1 MRACSVTQ
9 SCPILSNPWSVA
21 YQAPLSIGFPW
32 QEYWS
37 GLPFAPPE
45 GLSIRDQT
53 RISCTAVRFYC
64 WATWEALLIVVL
76 ICISLVICDVEHLSM
91 CLLAICM
98 SSLEKCLFRSSTL
111 FWLGCL
117 FFLILSYMSCL
128 YILEMNPLSVASFAN
143 VFSHSEGCLFI
154 LLMAS
159 FALQKLLS

>member
-1 MRACSVTQ
+1 MHACSVTQ

-143 VFSHSEGCLFI
+143 VFSHTDVDCLVYGF
-154 LLMAS
+154 LCCTKAFLV
-159 FALQKLLS
+159 

>member
-1 MRACSVTQ
+1 MLLWVLFKVCWIMLRFLFYQAASLLISERDFQPAFCFLDSNVSSVFKAFTVLFRPTM
-9 SCPILSNPWSVA
+9 CVCAILSNPWSVA

-91 CLLAICM
+91 CLLTIHL
-98 SSLEKCLFRSSTL
+98 SSFVKCVFTISVHLF
-111 FWLGCL
+111 
-117 FFLILSYMSCL
+117 
-128 YILEMNPLSVASFAN
+128 
-143 VFSHSEGCLFI
+143 
-154 LLMAS
+154 
-159 FALQKLLS
+159 